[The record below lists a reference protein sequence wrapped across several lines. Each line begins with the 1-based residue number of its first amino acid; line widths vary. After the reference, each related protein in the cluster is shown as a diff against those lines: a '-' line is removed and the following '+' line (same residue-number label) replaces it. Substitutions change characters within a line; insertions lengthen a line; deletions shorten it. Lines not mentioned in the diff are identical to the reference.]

1 MTRPNR
7 IGAYLDS
14 ATPYLTDG
22 GLETS
27 MVFHEGLDLPSFAAF
42 TLLDSDTGKAALTR
56 YFERFIRLAEK
67 AGTGFVLDT
76 VTWRANRDWIARMGL
91 PKSAVE
97 SVNARA
103 VAYAEELRA
112 RHEKSGLPILL
123 NGVVGPAGDGY
134 VIEQAFDPEAAEESH
149 APQVAALKAAGADI
163 VSAITMTHAGEAAGI
178 ARAAKSA
185 GIPVAISF
193 TVETDGRLPTGQ
205 AIPDAIAEVDGLTG
219 RAPLYYLVNCAHPDH
234 FDAEIKAGAAW
245 LGRLGGLRANASRLS
260 HAELDAAT
268 ELDDGDPAE
277 FGHLHE
283 ALIARLPALRVVGG
297 CCGTD
302 HRHVGEIGTKLHVHA
317 A

>member
-7 IGAYLDS
+7 IGAYLDNT
-14 ATPYLTDG
+14 APYLTDG

-42 TLLDSDTGKAALTR
+42 TLLDSDTGMAALTR
-56 YFERFIRLAEK
+56 YFERYFRLAAE

-76 VTWRANRDWIARMGL
+76 VTWRAGRDWIARMEL
-91 PKSAVE
+91 PASAVK

-103 VAYAEELRA
+103 VDFAEALRA
-112 RHEKSGLPILL
+112 RHETRGLPILL

-134 VIEQAFDPEAAEESH
+134 VIEEAFFPEAAEESH
-149 APQVAALKAAGADI
+149 RPQVAALKAAGADI

-178 ARAAKSA
+178 ARAAKA
-185 GIPVAISF
+185 EGIPVAISF

-205 AIPDAIAEVDGLTG
+205 AIPEAIAEVDAETG
-219 RAPLYYLVNCAHPDH
+219 AAPIYYLVNCAHPDH
-234 FDAEIKAGAAW
+234 FEAEIRTGAPW
-245 LGRLGGLRANASRLS
+245 LKRLGGIRANASRLS

-277 FGHLHE
+277 FGALHVP
-283 ALIARLPALRVVGG
+283 LFRRLPALKVVGG

-302 HRHVGEIGTKLHVHA
+302 HRHVGEVGAKLHVHA